1 MSKNQ
6 TARRPRLVPWLVG
19 LLAAVTGASLLGPW
33 WWVPALIVHF
43 RPHLAIASL
52 VLLIVSAMARRPVAA
67 ALSLAMLASHGAPLW
82 PYLDIAGGAHAAAA
96 TNLRVFALNMH
107 GRGTAADALRQ
118 AIETEHPDIVV
129 LTEMP
134 DNIDR
139 MAHEIAGLPPYRA
152 GEPPRSPRDVT
163 LFSRWPIAHWTVE
176 RGPDEAARVLSA
188 DVCDQQA
195 WRGCLRVVALH
206 AARPFGNGAALQ
218 KEQLSIAAEAAS
230 SAPDRRSILAGDL
243 NLTPWAPEFSR
254 LLARGNLRDTG
265 PYRGLLATWFSR
277 LPFVGLLIDH
287 VLVSPDIGVL
297 ANRVGADLGSDHLPV
312 IADLAVAAEPQ

>member
-1 MSKNQ
+1 MSKKQ
-6 TARRPRLVPWLVG
+6 AARRPGLVPWSVG
-19 LLAAVTGASLLGPW
+19 ILAAITGASLLGPW

-43 RPHLAIASL
+43 RPHLAMASL
-52 VLLIVSAMARRPVAA
+52 VLLILGTMARRPIAA
-67 ALSLAMLASHGAPLW
+67 ALSLAMLAIHGAPLW

-96 TNLRVFALNMH
+96 SNLRIFALNMH
-107 GRGTAADALRQ
+107 GKSTDAEALRQ

-134 DNIDR
+134 GTIER

-152 GEPPRSPRDVT
+152 GEPPRSPRGVT
-163 LFSRWPIAHWTVE
+163 VFSRWPIARWTLE

-188 DVCDQQA
+188 DICNQQT

-206 AARPFGNGAALQ
+206 APRPFGNGAALQ
-218 KEQLSIAAEAAS
+218 KEQLSIAAEAVS

-243 NLTPWAPEFSR
+243 NLTPWAPEFSS

-287 VLVSPDIGVL
+287 VLVSPDIGIL

-312 IADLAVAAEPQ
+312 IADLTVATEPQ